1 MVVEVSRHRA
11 QGKDFMEV
19 RVALNLI
26 SVVALPW
33 QTAGMADEGEELRCV
48 KDASSGHGGVC
59 VKQK

>member
-1 MVVEVSRHRA
+1 MVVEVPRHRA

-26 SVVALPW
+26 FVVALPW
-33 QTAGMADEGEELRCV
+33 QTAGMANEGEELRCV
-48 KDASSGHGGVC
+48 ENASRGHGGAC